1 MKKNTT
7 WFGLGKATLIYFY
20 NLQIHRQYFLE
31 ISFFNFF
38 SHEFYSYF
46 IRRRYDIFM
55 IIFKVQF
62 TNDFGHISYDIHT
75 VISLL
80 QTLNDRTIGDMKR
93 TMFNTLA
100 LCVEFLLPHHPRL
113 NINEK
118 IP

>member
-1 MKKNTT
+1 M
-7 WFGLGKATLIYFY
+7 
-20 NLQIHRQYFLE
+20 
-31 ISFFNFF
+31 
-38 SHEFYSYF
+38 YF

-55 IIFKVQF
+55 IIFKIQF
-62 TNDFGHISYDIHT
+62 TNDFVHISYDIHT

-100 LCVEFLLPHHPRL
+100 LCEQFLLPHPPRL

>member
-7 WFGLGKATLIYFY
+7 WFRVGKATLIYFY
-20 NLQIHRQYFLE
+20 NLMIHQRYFLE
-31 ISFFNFF
+31 IFFLNFF
-38 SHEFYSYF
+38 SHEFYLYF

-55 IIFKVQF
+55 IIFKIQF
-62 TNDFGHISYDIHT
+62 TNDFVHISYDIHS

-100 LCVEFLLPHHPRL
+100 LCGQFLLPHPPRL